1 MKKAAWLLGCCLAVP
16 LSAQGLEPG
25 LSAGSPSGSFFPI
38 LALPSPPFVG
48 SLGAPMISG
57 AGPEYRSEPLK
68 GLVMTTT
75 YGPPWARF
83 NVGYAFPAP
92 LVRPFIGVEAVV
104 PLAYRGGDYGW
115 AADVLKRVAPRSQIG
130 LYGGIRF

>member
-16 LSAQGLEPG
+16 VAAQGLQAGAPAGPPG
-25 LSAGSPSGSFFPI
+25 DSFVPILLQPGTPFAGSPGVPMASGS
-38 LALPSPPFVG
+38 G
-48 SLGAPMISG
+48 T
-57 AGPEYRSEPLK
+57 EYRSEPLK

-75 YGPPWARF
+75 FSHPWARF

-92 LVRPFIGVEAVV
+92 LFRPFIGVEAVV
-104 PLAYRGGDYGW
+104 PLAFQGADSGW
-115 AADVLKRVAPRSQIG
+115 TADVLKRVPPRSQIG

>member
-1 MKKAAWLLGCCLAVP
+1 MKKAAWLFGCWLALP

-25 LSAGSPSGSFFPI
+25 VPAGPPSGSFVPI
-38 LALPSPPFVG
+38 LTLPSTPFVG
-48 SLGAPMISG
+48 SLGVPMASG
-57 AGPEYRSEPLK
+57 AATEYRSEPLK

-75 YGPPWARF
+75 FSHPWARF

-92 LVRPFIGVEAVV
+92 LFRPFIGVEAVV
-104 PLAYRGGDYGW
+104 PLAFQGADSGW
-115 AADVLKRVAPRSQIG
+115 AADVLKRVPPRSQIG